1 MKIFLKE
8 FHGKS
13 WIKFSKHLFY
23 IKGQIENY
31 HTHVS
36 FGVFESFS
44 NSPVLPSIGGDMVAG
59 KETGRK
65 TRGGGN
71 SSGGND
77 KKHWDQIDF
86 WSKMSKKSIFGEK
99 FLFWSKKSIFG
110 QKCRK
115 SRFLVKNVDFW

>member
-1 MKIFLKE
+1 MVNRGSNFLKQ
-8 FHGKS
+8 
-13 WIKFSKHLFY
+13 LFY

-71 SSGGND
+71 SSGGDD
-77 KKHWDQIDF
+77 KKPWDQIPTN
-86 WSKMSKKSIFGEK
+86 STSLSGTPRTMGMEIS
-99 FLFWSKKSIFG
+99 
-110 QKCRK
+110 
-115 SRFLVKNVDFW
+115 